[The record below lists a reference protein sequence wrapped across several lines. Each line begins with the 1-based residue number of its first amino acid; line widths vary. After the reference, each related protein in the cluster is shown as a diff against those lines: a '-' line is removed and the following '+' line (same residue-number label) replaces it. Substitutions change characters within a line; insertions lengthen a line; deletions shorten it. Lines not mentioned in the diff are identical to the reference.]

1 MAHGQTR
8 DAVLGRLLNSD
19 EPSIR
24 WKARVKILGEKRDS
38 SAIEA
43 LEAEIQTSARVRS
56 LLQTTARGNG
66 AGVNIYAKW
75 QGSQWVLMTLADIGY
90 PRGDQSLKPAA
101 DEMISTWLEDRFF
114 NEFEATSKEEVYAKL
129 KTGIPIMDG
138 RYRTCASQQ
147 GNALHSVI
155 ALGLEDERIHQ
166 LAERLLFWQWP
177 DGGWNCDKNPD
188 ADSST
193 FIHTLWS
200 MRGLAA
206 YADRTDSPKARAAVE
221 RAAEVFLKRRLFK
234 RASDG
239 RVIRDSF
246 VKLHYPLYWHYDI
259 LGALKVF
266 AELGITDD
274 ERLFDALDLLED
286 KRLPDAGWP
295 AEERYYKKVTNDVA
309 LGNEY
314 VDWGGVSKHRM
325 NEWVTADAL
334 AVMTSFGRVG

>member
-200 MRGLAA
+200 MRGLEPMP
-206 YADRTDSPKARAAVE
+206 TGPTVPKRGPRWNEPPKYSSNAGCSREPPTAGSSATHSSNSTIRSTGTTTSSE
-221 RAAEVFLKRRLFK
+221 R
-234 RASDG
+234 
-239 RVIRDSF
+239 
-246 VKLHYPLYWHYDI
+246 
-259 LGALKVF
+259 
-266 AELGITDD
+266 
-274 ERLFDALDLLED
+274 
-286 KRLPDAGWP
+286 
-295 AEERYYKKVTNDVA
+295 
-309 LGNEY
+309 
-314 VDWGGVSKHRM
+314 
-325 NEWVTADAL
+325 
-334 AVMTSFGRVG
+334 